1 MEQNKIKIIGLT
13 GGIATGKTTVKD
25 MLIKN
30 GYKVI
35 DADEISREVVKR
47 DKPAYKDIVEL
58 FGKNVLKSNN
68 EINREKLGDI
78 IFNKKDLRNKLNEI
92 VHPRI
97 YESIKKN
104 IYKYI
109 KENEK
114 MIFIDI
120 PLLIEVRKT
129 LEKENIIFDEIW
141 LIYANKDEQIRR
153 LMNRDGYTLKEA
165 MSRINSQIDIDE
177 KIKYCDIVID
187 NSRDIEH
194 TKRQLKVALNKND
207 FM

>member
-1 MEQNKIKIIGLT
+1 MGQNKIKIIGLT
-13 GGIATGKTTVKD
+13 GGIATGKTTVKNI
-25 MLIKN
+25 LTKY

-35 DADEISREVVKR
+35 DADEISREVVKKN
-47 DKPAYKDIVEL
+47 KPAYKDIVDF
-58 FGKNVLKSNN
+58 FGKDVLNSND
-68 EINREKLGDI
+68 EINREKLGGI

-92 VHPRI
+92 VHPRV
-97 YESIKKN
+97 YESIRNN

-109 KENEK
+109 KENQK
-114 MIFIDI
+114 VIFIDI
-120 PLLIEVRKT
+120 PLLIEVRKR
-129 LEKENIIFDEIW
+129 LEKEKIIFDEIW
-141 LIYANKDEQIRR
+141 LIYLNKDEQIKR
-153 LMNRDGYTLKEA
+153 LMNRDRYTFKEA
-165 MSRINSQIDIDE
+165 MSRINAQIDIDE

>member
-1 MEQNKIKIIGLT
+1 MGQNKIKIIGLT
-13 GGIATGKTTVKD
+13 GGIATGKTTVKNI
-25 MLIKN
+25 LIKY

-35 DADEISREVVKR
+35 DADEISREVVKKN
-47 DKPAYKDIVEL
+47 KPAYKDIVDF
-58 FGKNVLKSNN
+58 FGKDVLNSND
-68 EINREKLGDI
+68 EINREKLGGI

-92 VHPRI
+92 VHPRV
-97 YESIKKN
+97 YESIRNN

-109 KENEK
+109 KENQK
-114 MIFIDI
+114 VIFIDI
-120 PLLIEVRKT
+120 PLLIEVRKR
-129 LEKENIIFDEIW
+129 LEKEKIIFDEIW
-141 LIYANKDEQIRR
+141 LIYLNKDEQIKR
-153 LMNRDGYTLKEA
+153 LMNRDRYTFKEA
-165 MSRINSQIDIDE
+165 MSRINAQIDIDE

>member
-1 MEQNKIKIIGLT
+1 MGQNKIKIIGLT
-13 GGIATGKTTVKD
+13 GGIATGKTTVKNI
-25 MLIKN
+25 LIKY

-35 DADEISREVVKR
+35 DADEISREIVKK
-47 DKPAYKDIVEL
+47 DKPAYKDIVAF
-58 FGKNVLKSNN
+58 FGINVLNSND
-68 EINREKLGDI
+68 EINREKLGGI

-92 VHPRI
+92 VHPRV
-97 YESIKKN
+97 YEAIRKN

-114 MIFIDI
+114 VIFIDI
-120 PLLIEVRKT
+120 PLLIEVRKR

-141 LIYANKDEQIRR
+141 LIYLNKDEQIKR
-153 LMNRDGYTLKEA
+153 LMNRDGYTFKEA

-194 TKRQLKVALNKND
+194 TKKQLKVALNKND